1 MKKIILFL
9 LSINFLWAFP
19 PSEAYF
25 SELLSDNGKVTKNT
39 MQAYDVNDYGM
50 VYFGGEITLT
60 GVLER
65 SDNDDMGDNYT
76 ALRFYPDNNLDLPF
90 LYASFEMGLKNQVA
104 SKHGDSWDFSGV
116 EFDRLDFGVL
126 LKNIEVKLPEP
137 LNKRFLGVAA
147 VRAEVTI
154 KNYRFY
160 EEGDAGREAYGDIVG
175 FKALGDVETEY
186 FNKNNYNSGNVSY
199 NELEY
204 NSKDDYVNIRDKA
217 NGKVIG
223 KILKNDMIYNGGVL
237 LSINGAGI
245 DYENYRDI
253 ETKWLEVFYLP
264 PEAKD
269 GKDAIHGFVHGSQIQ
284 IELENRGY

>member
-50 VYFGGEITLT
+50 VYFDGEITLT

-90 LYASFEMGLKNQVA
+90 LYASFEMGLKNQGA
-104 SKHGDSWDFSGV
+104 SKYGDSWDFSGV

-175 FKALGDVETEY
+175 FKALGDVETKY
-186 FNKNNYNSGNVSY
+186 FSKNNYNSGNVSY
-199 NELEY
+199 NELQY

-217 NGKVIG
+217 NGKIIG
-223 KILKNDMIYNGGVL
+223 KILKNDMINNGGVL

-245 DYENYRDI
+245 DYENYEDI

-264 PEAKD
+264 PEAED
-269 GKDAIHGFVHGSQIQ
+269 GKDAIHGFVHGSQIK
-284 IELENRGY
+284 LENVGY

>member
-19 PSEAYF
+19 PTEAYF
-25 SELLSDNGKVTKNT
+25 SELLRDNGKVTKNT
-39 MQAYDVNDYGM
+39 LKAYDVESGGM
-50 VYFGGEITLT
+50 VYFDGEITLT

-65 SDNDDMGDNYT
+65 ADNEDMGDNYT
-76 ALRFYPDNNLDLPF
+76 ALRFYPDNNVDLPF
-90 LYASFEMGLKNQVA
+90 LYASFEMGLKNQGA
-104 SKHGDSWDFSGV
+104 SKYGDSWDFSGV

-137 LNKRFLGVAA
+137 LNKRFLGVSA

-160 EEGDAGREAYGDIVG
+160 EEGEAGREAYGDIVG
-175 FKALGDVETEY
+175 FKALGDVETKY
-186 FNKNNYNSGNVSY
+186 FSKNNYNSGNVSY

-217 NGKVIG
+217 NGKIIG
-223 KILKNDMIYNGGVL
+223 KILKRDMIYNGGVL
-237 LSINGAGI
+237 LSINGEGI
-245 DYENYRDI
+245 DYENYADI

-264 PEAKD
+264 PEAED
-269 GKDAIHGFVHGSQIQ
+269 GKDAIHGFVHGSQIK
-284 IELENRGY
+284 LENGGY